1 MLHLR
6 DIPNDDILACPDP
19 TGRQQQT
26 SSALGLS
33 ERTILARRGFK
44 ARAPK
49 TPWSIRDKVAATC
62 LLIKAA
68 NAHRRLKVEPS
79 SNRVIRSLS
88 NPKYRTGSSIPDPKN
103 DHSHRAVAVDYIR
116 IALPKRLLPWSI
128 GVTRFRI
135 S

>member
-1 MLHLR
+1 MEH
-6 DIPNDDILACPDP
+6 P
-19 TGRQQQT
+19 RQ
-26 SSALGLS
+26 G
-33 ERTILARRGFK
+33 
-44 ARAPK
+44 
-49 TPWSIRDKVAATC
+49 VAETR

-88 NPKYRTGSSIPDPKN
+88 NPKYRTGSSIPDPKS

-135 S
+135 C